1 MSARIFENTHIVLV
15 ATTHPG
21 NIGATARAMKTMGVH
36 GLRLVRPK
44 IFPSADVTARAAG
57 ADDVLARAQVVD
69 TLSAAVADCGLILA
83 ATARTR
89 GLAWPEMT
97 PADGVTRIIAAAAGG
112 TQVAIVFGNERSGL
126 SNEELECCQGAIR
139 IPTADGYSS
148 LNLAAA
154 VQVICYEL
162 RKQVCGGTHALPEPE
177 APTATGAQ
185 LELLYQ
191 HLEQCLID
199 IGFYDPA
206 KPMLLMRRLKRL
218 FNRAQL
224 DANEYNILRGILAA
238 AQQSARDAGRSPG
251 ANQTRE
257 SRS

>member
-21 NIGATARAMKTMGVH
+21 NIGATARAMKTMGMH
-36 GLRLVRPK
+36 RLRLVRPK
-44 IFPSADVTARAAG
+44 IFPSAEVTARAAG
-57 ADDVLARAQVVD
+57 ADDVLAEARVVES
-69 TLSAAVADCGLILA
+69 LPAAVADCGLILA

-89 GLAWPEMT
+89 GLAWPELT
-97 PADGVTRIIAAAAGG
+97 PAEGVTRIIAAAAAG
-112 TQVAIVFGNERSGL
+112 TQVAVVFGNERSGL
-126 SNEELECCQGAIR
+126 SNDELECCQGAIR
-139 IPTADGYSS
+139 IPTAAGYSS

-162 RKQVCGGTHALPEPE
+162 RKQACDGTHGAVAPE
-177 APTATGAQ
+177 APAATGAQ
-185 LELLYQ
+185 MDLFYQ
-191 HLEQCLID
+191 HLEQCLVD

-206 KPMLLMRRLKRL
+206 KPMLLMRRLKRM

-238 AQQSARDAGRSPG
+238 AQQAARRADPIAAGSHTSEETP
-251 ANQTRE
+251 
-257 SRS
+257 

>member
-1 MSARIFENTHIVLV
+1 MSAHILENTHIVLV

-21 NIGATARAMKTMGVH
+21 NIGAAARAMKTMGMH
-36 GLRLVRPK
+36 SLRLVRPK
-44 IFPSADVTARAAG
+44 IFPSAEVTARAAG
-57 ADDVLARAQVVD
+57 ADDVLSSAQVVD

-89 GLAWPEMT
+89 GLAWPELS
-97 PADGVTRIIAAAAGG
+97 PVEGVARIIAATAAGA
-112 TQVAIVFGNERSGL
+112 QVAVVFGNERSGL
-126 SNEELECCQGAIR
+126 SNDELESCQGAIR
-139 IPTADGYSS
+139 IPTAAGYSS

-162 RKQVCGGTHALPEPE
+162 RKQACGRTHDPVEVE
-177 APTATGAQ
+177 APPATGAQ

-238 AQQSARDAGRSPG
+238 AQQSARDAGRIPG
-251 ANQTRE
+251 SNRTRE
-257 SRS
+257 VPS

>member
-21 NIGATARAMKTMGVH
+21 NIGAAARAMKTMGMH
-36 GLRLVRPK
+36 SLRLVRPK
-44 IFPSADVTARAAG
+44 IFPSAEVTARAAG
-57 ADDVLARAQVVD
+57 ADDVLAQARVVES
-69 TLSAAVADCGLILA
+69 LAEAVADCGLILA
-83 ATARTR
+83 STARTR
-89 GLAWPEMT
+89 GLAWPELS
-97 PADGVTRIIAAAAGG
+97 PADGVARIIAAAAAG
-112 TQVAIVFGNERSGL
+112 TQVAVVFGNERSGL
-126 SNEELECCQGAIR
+126 SNDELESCQGAIR
-139 IPTADGYSS
+139 IPTAAGYSS

-162 RKQVCGGTHALPEPE
+162 RRQACDATADAVAPE
-177 APTATGAQ
+177 APAATGAQ

-238 AQQSARDAGRSPG
+238 AQQAARPGPGNSGGSPTSEDRS
-251 ANQTRE
+251 
-257 SRS
+257 

>member
-1 MSARIFENTHIVLV
+1 MSARILENTHIVLV

-21 NIGATARAMKTMGVH
+21 NIGAAARAMKTMGMH
-36 GLRLVRPK
+36 SLRLVRPK
-44 IFPSADVTARAAG
+44 IFPGAEVTARAAG
-57 ADDVLARAQVVD
+57 ADDVLARTRVVD
-69 TLSAAVADCGLILA
+69 SLPAAVADCGLVLA
-83 ATARTR
+83 SSARTR

-97 PADGVTRIIAAAAGG
+97 PAQGVTHIMAAALAG
-112 TQVAIVFGNERSGL
+112 TQVAVVFGNERSGL
-126 SNEELECCQGAIR
+126 SNEELESCQGAIR

-162 RKQVCGGTHALPEPE
+162 RKQACAGTVDAVEPE
-177 APTATGAQ
+177 APAATGAQ
-185 LELLYQ
+185 LELLYR
-191 HLEQCLID
+191 HLEQCLVD

-238 AQQSARDAGRSPG
+238 AQQTARDAGRITGSNEG
-251 ANQTRE
+251 RGE
-257 SRS
+257 SS

>member
-21 NIGATARAMKTMGVH
+21 NIGAAARAMKTMGMPS
-36 GLRLVRPK
+36 LRLVRPK
-44 IFPSADVTARAAG
+44 IFPSAEVTARAAG
-57 ADDVLARAQVVD
+57 AGDILSRARVVES
-69 TLSAAVADCGLILA
+69 LSAAVEDCGLILA

-97 PADGVTRIIAAAAGG
+97 PAQGVTRIIAAAAAGA
-112 TQVAIVFGNERSGL
+112 QVAMVFGNERSGL
-126 SNEELECCQGAIR
+126 SNDELESCQGAIR
-139 IPTADGYSS
+139 IPTAGDYSS

-162 RKQVCGGTHALPEPE
+162 RKQVCDGTTAAVEPE
-177 APTATGAQ
+177 APPATGAQ

-191 HLEQCLID
+191 HLEQCLMD

-238 AQQSARDAGRSPG
+238 AQHSARGAGRLPG
-251 ANQTRE
+251 DSQTTGE
-257 SRS
+257 PL